1 MHLPLSSSTVLFAG
15 ALFGISPPRCSRGGR
30 RQARREHG
38 RAESPLSGPKH
49 GANAH
54 HAGRQQQKPWVV
66 GLARICCGVDVTSL
80 SPAETT
86 DFSLSRG
93 AQCLGCPQEL
103 LLQPGAWSCSTM
115 QNDHGQAPLYR
126 IQTPAQNIYL
136 SHTRRQK
143 NQAFCHFV
151 IPIVQP
157 TVCVFL
163 S

>member
-80 SPAETT
+80 
-86 DFSLSRG
+86 F
-93 AQCLGCPQEL
+93 L
-103 LLQPGAWSCSTM
+103 LLRQLIFLCPGELSASVAHRSFSCSLVLGPAAPCRMTM
-115 QNDHGQAPLYR
+115 AKPLCTGSKHLHKTFTYHIHDGKR
-126 IQTPAQNIYL
+126 TKL
-136 SHTRRQK
+136 S
-143 NQAFCHFV
+143 V
-151 IPIVQP
+151 I
-157 TVCVFL
+157 L
-163 S
+163 